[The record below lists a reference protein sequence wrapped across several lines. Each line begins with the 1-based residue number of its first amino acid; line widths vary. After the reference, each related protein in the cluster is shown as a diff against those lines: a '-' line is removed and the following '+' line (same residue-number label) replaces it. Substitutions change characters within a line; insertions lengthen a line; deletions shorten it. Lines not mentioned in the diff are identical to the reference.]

1 MPNIL
6 KVMAVLF
13 SILGIMACT
22 TTTETTSTVQNPAGS
37 SFRVEIKITNAA
49 EYDGCDFYFYGE
61 LDGNFLSIPKTNGDI
76 KTITVSKGALTLQV
90 LAKSG
95 SSI

>member
-37 SFRVEIKITNAA
+37 SFRVEIKN
-49 EYDGCDFYFYGE
+49 
-61 LDGNFLSIPKTNGDI
+61 N
-76 KTITVSKGALTLQV
+76 
-90 LAKSG
+90 
-95 SSI
+95 